1 VVYKL
6 YEYIGQKIRRWYRW
20 FVIKFFKR
28 PLTVTEL
35 DAGFLR
41 KASKMTYDGTAKVY
55 QGGLQVFQDLMYDRS
70 NIVYFL
76 VVRKRTRRKS
86 IQLRRWFQEYGK
98 DRKW

>member
-1 VVYKL
+1 MVYTLFKAV
-6 YEYIGQKIRRWYRW
+6 GQRIRRWYRW
-20 FVIKFFKR
+20 FIVKFFKR

-41 KASKMTYDGTAKVY
+41 TASKMTYDGTVKVY
-55 QGGLQVFQDLMYDRS
+55 QGGLQVFQDLMFDRS

-86 IQLRRWFQEYGK
+86 IRLRQWFQEYGK